1 MRVCLSAIAAMLLV
15 QCIFAQEE
23 AKEEAKEV
31 HPAHPEPPKAVHPAH
46 PEPPKEVH
54 PAHPGPPAQPKTNA
68 DFKTIE
74 EYDAT
79 PVVSPLEMN
88 QDFQVFSWGGENPLS
103 SKSFVFELHTAAH
116 FLLTDYKQNGDSFQ
130 VYDNGELIGA
140 TRAVNA
146 TSAYAE
152 TPEDAVADKSFSKA
166 AFSLAAGAHNIT
178 IEATSPYDFGSG
190 AVRLVPNRQTLYKS
204 DDDDHKDEED
214 HNGDDEEDHSGDD
227 DDNDGNISNE
237 NVATVTHWLN
247 IYSTITTYV
256 TVHTPHVR
264 EEDRNHYY

>member
-1 MRVCLSAIAAMLLV
+1 
-15 QCIFAQEE
+15 
-23 AKEEAKEV
+23 
-31 HPAHPEPPKAVHPAH
+31 
-46 PEPPKEVH
+46 
-54 PAHPGPPAQPKTNA
+54 
-68 DFKTIE
+68 
-74 EYDAT
+74 
-79 PVVSPLEMN
+79 MN
-88 QDFQVFSWGGENPLS
+88 QDFQIFTWGGENPMS
-103 SKSFVFELHTAAH
+103 SKSFVFELQTAAH

-140 TRAVNA
+140 TRAVSA

-152 TPEDAVADKSFSKA
+152 TPEDAVADASFSKA

-204 DDDDHKDEED
+204 DDDDDHKEK
-214 HNGDDEEDHSGDD
+214 EDHSGDD

-256 TVHTPHVR
+256 TAHTPHVHK
-264 EEDRNHYY
+264 EDRNHYD